1 MSDNSNQDPGGID
14 QNAAGG
20 GSGNDNPDNS
30 SNDQGKGDT
39 VSRAAYDKAV
49 SEAKAAKKRLAEID
63 AAHRSKTEADLKA
76 KEDWKAL
83 AEQKEAEVADLLK
96 QIEEKESKIK
106 GFEIRDEQATKLGAF
121 LKTLAV
127 PVSEKVWQL
136 LPLDQV
142 VVNPES
148 GKVDQTSVTKAVEK
162 FKAEWP
168 ELLKT
173 PKPGMPNAAPP
184 TGGASEGKMTYDAYL
199 ALPAEEMRKVKMSD
213 IIDL

>member
-1 MSDNSNQDPGGID
+1 MSDNSNVPGGDD

-20 GSGNDNPDNS
+20 GSGNDNPENS

-63 AAHRSKTEADLKA
+63 AAHKSKTEADLKA

-83 AEQKEAEVADLLK
+83 AEQKEAEVANLLK
-96 QIEEKESKIK
+96 QIEETNSKIK
-106 GFEIRDEQATKLGAF
+106 EFETRDEQATKLGAF

-136 LPLDQV
+136 LPLEQV
-142 VVNPES
+142 VVNPET
-148 GKVDQTSVTKAVEK
+148 GKVDQMSVTKAVEK

-173 PKPGMPNAAPP
+173 TGGKLPNGAPP
-184 TGGASEGKMTYDAYL
+184 TGQNASGKMTYEAYL